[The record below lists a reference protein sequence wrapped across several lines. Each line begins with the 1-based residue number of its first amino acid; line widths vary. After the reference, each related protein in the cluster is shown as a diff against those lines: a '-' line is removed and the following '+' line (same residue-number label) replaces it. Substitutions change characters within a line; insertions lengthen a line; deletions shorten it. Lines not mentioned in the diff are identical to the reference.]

1 MKAAFIKLNTSE
13 IREKLESLGF
23 HFSGFGDIDN
33 GEVITTSITVQ
44 ICPDRIVPGCYS
56 CLPMSSVLC
65 TDPRLT
71 WGTPYRIDCGTDIDL
86 FLSYCV

>member
-1 MKAAFIKLNTSE
+1 MKAAFIKLNTPE

-33 GEVITTSITVQ
+33 GEVITTSIT
-44 ICPDRIVPGCYS
+44 
-56 CLPMSSVLC
+56 CLPMSSVLS